1 MKKAIKNTLAVTAGA
16 AAVAG
21 AAIAVP
27 YAVTAWGDSTYLETG
42 QAPSETVHRNLYK
55 LADINNGALG
65 NKITFNSITDVA
77 ETGNEID
84 FTSVQKAAPDGL
96 AIDPHGMWEGGDITV
111 EDGQEYIVR
120 LYVHNNSPKG
130 TAGVST
136 GTKVAIS
143 GVNEHGTWQSK
154 TNKDGKQEVELNG
167 FITSDNA
174 TPHEYWDYV
183 RFNSNTSF
191 HLDYVYGSAMIY
203 NRGATGTTDKP
214 ISAAD
219 MMTATDEQLKAQ
231 TITGR
236 PLSDDIVLKT
246 RADGELDGQLI
257 GFDALDGNVPG
268 CYEYSSYIT
277 IRVKAVFDAPY
288 TVEKKVRKLG
298 DKEWS
303 EVVDA
308 EIGDQVE
315 FQIEYNNTSTET
327 QNDVM
332 IRDVLPGNLKYVPGT
347 TKLYNAN
354 HLNWASVTP
363 DGDIVTRG
371 INIGS
376 YVGSADGQ
384 NGGNAF
390 VRFTAEVVDN
400 GLDCGENFIYNW
412 GRASYGG
419 TVNEDSAM
427 VRTNKVCAPNETT
440 PDVPTTDTPSSL
452 PNTGP
457 MAVTGGVIAT
467 GAVVTAAGYFL
478 ASRKQLR

>member
-1 MKKAIKNTLAVTAGA
+1 MKTSIRITMFITVFLILLMDMFLHFVTAF
-16 AAVAG
+16 
-21 AAIAVP
+21 
-27 YAVTAWGDSTYLETG
+27 AWGDSTYLEGAKEGEFRT
-42 QAPSETVHRNLYK
+42 LYK
-55 LADINNGALG
+55 LDDINNGKLG
-65 NKITFNSITDVA
+65 STITFDSITDA
-77 ETGNEID
+77 EIGDERD
-84 FTSVQKAAPDGL
+84 FVSVQEAAPDGY
-96 AIDPHGMWEGGDITV
+96 AIDPHGTWNGGSIAA

-183 RFNSNTSF
+183 RFNSSTSF

-268 CYEYSSYIT
+268 CDEYSNFVT
-277 IRVKAVFDAPY
+277 IRVKVVYDNNFAVKATVRHAGEKEWRECIDA
-288 TVEKKVRKLG
+288 KVG
-298 DKEWS
+298 DK
-303 EVVDA
+303 V
-308 EIGDQVE
+308 EI
-315 FQIEYNNTSTET
+315 QIKYANTSNE
-327 QNDVM
+327 QQDDVA
-332 IRDVLPGNLKYVPGT
+332 IRNILPANLHYIAGSTKIKNARYRNGNSIDEDFLTTDGIIIGNYGPGA
-347 TKLYNAN
+347 NAY
-354 HLNWASVTP
+354 LM
-363 DGDIVTRG
+363 
-371 INIGS
+371 
-376 YVGSADGQ
+376 
-384 NGGNAF
+384 
-390 VRFTAEVVDN
+390 FTAEVVDDDLAE
-400 GLDCGENFIYNW
+400 GLNTIENV
-412 GRASYGG
+412 ALGG
-419 TVNEDSAM
+419 PGSTTIEDSIKIT
-427 VRTNKVCAPNETT
+427 VQNNKSYNIIITVH
-440 PDVPTTDTPSSL
+440 VVL
-452 PNTGP
+452 I
-457 MAVTGGVIAT
+457 VI
-467 GAVVTAAGYFL
+467 FL
-478 ASRKQLR
+478 TCIAILICRIAKRNKIQKS

>member
-1 MKKAIKNTLAVTAGA
+1 MKRKLFVAILASALVLGITACGTDSPGKTDNTNGKNNSHSNVETTENPDQKISQSDSGA
-16 AAVAG
+16 DNG
-21 AAIAVP
+21 
-27 YAVTAWGDSTYLETG
+27 GGQNRQTYTMAE
-42 QAPSETVHRNLYK
+42 V
-55 LADINNGALG
+55 DNGALG

-203 NRGATGTTDKP
+203 NRGATGTTDNP

-219 MMTATDEQLKAQ
+219 MMTATDEQLAAQ

-277 IRVKAVFDAPY
+277 IRVKAVFD
-288 TVEKKVRKLG
+288 K
-298 DKEWS
+298 
-303 EVVDA
+303 
-308 EIGDQVE
+308 
-315 FQIEYNNTSTET
+315 
-327 QNDVM
+327 
-332 IRDVLPGNLKYVPGT
+332 
-347 TKLYNAN
+347 
-354 HLNWASVTP
+354 
-363 DGDIVTRG
+363 
-371 INIGS
+371 
-376 YVGSADGQ
+376 
-384 NGGNAF
+384 
-390 VRFTAEVVDN
+390 
-400 GLDCGENFIYNW
+400 
-412 GRASYGG
+412 
-419 TVNEDSAM
+419 
-427 VRTNKVCAPNETT
+427 
-440 PDVPTTDTPSSL
+440 
-452 PNTGP
+452 
-457 MAVTGGVIAT
+457 
-467 GAVVTAAGYFL
+467 
-478 ASRKQLR
+478 